1 MFWKLVVR
9 AALSL
14 SKKPEVR
21 QWAQRQARKAI
32 DRVRNRAELRIA
44 GLYDAAGL
52 EATPKPKLSRL
63 IRMEKDILHPG
74 QVVIVDQKGYR
85 VIRLISSGSS
95 ETVYEGI
102 EV

>member
-1 MFWKLVVR
+1 MFWKLVVKTVL
-9 AALSL
+9 AL

-44 GLYDAAGL
+44 NLYDAAGL
-52 EATPKPKLSRL
+52 EATPKPKLSQL
-63 IRMEKDILHPG
+63 VRMEKDIAHPG
-74 QVVIVDQKGYR
+74 QVVIVGNKAIR
-85 VIRLISSGSS
+85 ILRLISSGSR